1 VEHEAIIQSAL
12 SLICSQIE
20 ITEKMSKSRNF
31 DELKHVWQQWH
42 EQSGGKMRHHYEKFV
57 QLSNEAA
64 QMNS

>member
-1 VEHEAIIQSAL
+1 
-12 SLICSQIE
+12 
-20 ITEKMSKSRNF
+20 MSKSRNF

-42 EQSGGKMRHHYEKFV
+42 EQSGGKMRQHYEKFV